1 MNNMNKI
8 KTLPVQRTRAHRVLF
23 EAGSPF
29 RTRTVENKKRE
40 FKRNPKHRNQE
51 AQ

>member
-1 MNNMNKI
+1 MERI
-8 KTLPVQRTRAHRVLF
+8 KLNFKSRTRAHRVLF

-51 AQ
+51 TQ